1 MKNILVHEVADY
13 YRQIYQEDINH
24 FGAGSPL
31 GIKWASRLEKIDNI
45 EFAADKG
52 YTYTAEALYQISKI
66 YHG

>member
-1 MKNILVHEVADY
+1 MNILVHQVADY

-24 FGAGSPL
+24 FGAKSPL
-31 GIKWASRLEKIDNI
+31 GIEWASRLEKIDNI

-52 YTYTAEALYQISKI
+52 YTNTAEALYQISKL

>member
-1 MKNILVHEVADY
+1 MNILVHQVADY

-24 FGAGSPL
+24 FGADSPL
-31 GIKWASRLEKIDNI
+31 GIEWTLRLEKIDNI

-52 YTYTAEALYQISKI
+52 YTNTAEALYQISKL